1 VPARAEVHGVEGDGV
16 LDVRTLWFLKSTQ
29 GLSETTQP
37 FVVDV
42 HEPGALGDER
52 ATGAHF
58 LRRPHFYCYRPNSA
72 LMAP

>member
-1 VPARAEVHGVEGDGV
+1 V
-16 LDVRTLWFLKSTQ
+16 LDLVQ
-29 GLSETTQP
+29 GLGERPQP

-42 HEPGALGDER
+42 HEPGALGNER